1 MSASFAALMSE
12 GSVSLEV
19 SDVSDPLNVYLQDHL
34 AGSVQAV
41 QLLEFL
47 RDHHRKEAL
56 GAFATDLLN
65 EIKADQE
72 VLQGLSQR
80 IGGGSSG
87 LKELAAWF
95 TEKMV
100 RLKLKVENKN
110 DLGIFE
116 ALEFL
121 AIGIQG
127 KLALWRVLE
136 KSRIWTFGYR
146 GIDLKRLVARAEAQH
161 ALVEGR
167 RLEIGRAV
175 LSKGHSGQSGSS
187 E

>member
-1 MSASFAALMSE
+1 M
-12 GSVSLEV
+12 
-19 SDVSDPLNVYLQDHL
+19 SDPLTVYLQDHL

-41 QLLEFL
+41 QLVEFL
-47 RDHHRKEAL
+47 RDYHRNEAL
-56 GAFATDLLN
+56 GAFATDLLK

-100 RLKLKVENKN
+100 RLKLKVENKD
-110 DLGIFE
+110 DLGTFE
-116 ALEFL
+116 SLEFL

-127 KLALWRVLE
+127 KLALWRVLGE
-136 KSRIWTFGYR
+136 ISDLDVRLR
-146 GIDLKRLVARAEAQH
+146 GIDLKQLAARAEAQH
-161 ALVEGR
+161 ALVERR
-167 RLEIGRAV
+167 RLEIGRTV
-175 LSKGHSGQSGSS
+175 FSRGHSGQSGTSAPDGF
-187 E
+187 